1 MDPYEDFEAF
11 TAAVEEGSVSAG
23 ARRLGLPRATLSRQ
37 LSRLEAR
44 LGVRLAHRDTRR
56 FELTEAGATL
66 YARARAIV
74 ADAYAATEAV
84 ARLDDVPRGLLRV
97 STPPMPGAGLADL
110 FLSFTDRWPEVRLE
124 VLSTTEHVDLR
135 AQRVDVALRAG
146 VLTDPDLVARVVWHT
161 QERCVAAPAYLAARG
176 RPQTLADLADH
187 DCLVGFDRGVAPAT
201 TWPTRDGDA
210 VRVKG
215 RLVTNDLQL
224 RVAACVRGQ
233 GLGLLPDVVALRHL
247 RDGALVEVLE
257 GQLGRDTTLA
267 LVYVERTFL
276 DPKVRA
282 FIDHAVAW
290 SATRS
295 LGEISGT

>member
-23 ARRLGLPRATLSRQ
+23 ARRLGVPRATLSRQ

-66 YARARAIV
+66 YERARAIV

-84 ARLDDVPRGLLRV
+84 ARLDGVPRGLLRV
-97 STPPMPGAGLADL
+97 STPPMQGVGLGDL
-110 FLSFTDRWPEVRLE
+110 FLSFADRWPEVRLE

-146 VLTDPDLVARVVWHT
+146 ALTDPDLVARVVWHT

-176 RPQTLADLADH
+176 VPSTVDDLASH
-187 DCLVGFDRGVAPAT
+187 ECVVGFDRGVTPAT
-201 TWPTRDGDA
+201 TWPTPTGAR
-210 VRVKG
+210 VRVQG
-215 RLVTNDLQL
+215 RLVANDLQL
-224 RVAACVRGQ
+224 RVEACLRGQ
-233 GLGLLPDVVALRHL
+233 GIALLPDVAVRGALRE
-247 RDGALVEVLE
+247 GALVEVLR
-257 GQLGRDTTLA
+257 GALGRDTTLA
-267 LVYVERTFL
+267 LVWVERSFL

-282 FIDHAVAW
+282 FVDHAVAW
-290 SATRS
+290 FQTWTPGDLRR
-295 LGEISGT
+295 G